1 MRGTKF
7 NLRLSEVTSW
17 VQRTRYLCQTYFQT
31 NLFVNFYL
39 SSRKTKVTNWP
50 RLAHNTE
57 TTVSES
63 TASNSSSFA
72 FISPVEGAISLP
84 SVPKEADSNGLYSRI
99 FRPNYLQRCLDAFY
113 QYFYDAHPFMPPR
126 HQIVQIFKTRPM
138 EHLQM
143 AMCYVGSRYV
153 PGSSTAA
160 YGLEIESYLS
170 GTKPTPKD
178 ASTVQAML
186 LFALGLDGNNER
198 TKAIEVLIKAQN
210 LAIEL
215 GMNQREYAMVNGQ
228 GSPSCEESLRR
239 TWWEL
244 YVVSVMVA
252 GFHGSGTFHQRDTL
266 SNVPLP
272 CEERDFASGVSSV
285 TTNGNNFTNCFQQL
299 FPQLNTIE
307 QFDDECF
314 DRDDIA
320 FSSYAHRI
328 AAIRNLDKVLQS
340 KEILFP
346 DDPALYRLEAHLTNW
361 HLHLPDSKRDLFDQ
375 FGTFDE
381 MLFQAHM
388 IANV

>member
-1 MRGTKF
+1 M
-7 NLRLSEVTSW
+7 
-17 VQRTRYLCQTYFQT
+17 
-31 NLFVNFYL
+31 
-39 SSRKTKVTNWP
+39 
-50 RLAHNTE
+50 
-57 TTVSES
+57 VSES
-63 TASNSSSFA
+63 TASNSLGTAFVSSA
-72 FISPVEGAISLP
+72 EGAVSLSLEFS
-84 SVPKEADSNGLYSRI
+84 SVPKEADSNLYSRI
-99 FRPNYLQRCLDAFY
+99 LRPNYLQRCLDAFY
-113 QYFYDAHPFMPPR
+113 QYFYDAHPFLPPR
-126 HQIVQIFKTRPM
+126 HQITIQVFKTRPM

-153 PGSSTAA
+153 PGSPTAA
-160 YGLEIESYLS
+160 YGLEVESYLS
-170 GTKPTPKD
+170 GSKPAPKD
-178 ASTVQAML
+178 ASTIQTML

-215 GMNQREYAMVNGQ
+215 GMNQREYAIVNGQ

-244 YVVSVMVA
+244 YVVSIMVA
-252 GFHGSGTFHQRDTL
+252 GFHGSGTFHQRDIL

-272 CEERDFASGVSSV
+272 CEERDFASGVSCV
-285 TTNGNNFTNCFQQL
+285 TTNGNNLTNCFQQ
-299 FPQLNTIE
+299 FIPQLHTIE

-328 AAIRNLDKVLQS
+328 TAIRNLDKVLQS

-361 HLHLPDSKRDLFDQ
+361 HLHLPDSKRDFFDQ